1 MIERTI
7 KYWRVLPH
15 LRIEEAVAISGV
27 SRRSVTGAI
36 ERGDLGH
43 RYIGKVKVIPVDSFR
58 SWIGDETARDDP
70 HVNEGI
76 NGTANAKADR
86 LLRKVG

>member
-1 MIERTI
+1 MIERTLEH
-7 KYWRVLPH
+7 WRALPH
-15 LRIEEAVAISGV
+15 LRIDEAVALSGV

-43 RYIGKVKVIPVDSFR
+43 RYIGKVTVIPVDSFR
-58 SWIGDETARDDP
+58 LWIGEADRDDP
-70 HVNEGI
+70 HVDESI
-76 NGTANAKADR
+76 RVTANAKADR